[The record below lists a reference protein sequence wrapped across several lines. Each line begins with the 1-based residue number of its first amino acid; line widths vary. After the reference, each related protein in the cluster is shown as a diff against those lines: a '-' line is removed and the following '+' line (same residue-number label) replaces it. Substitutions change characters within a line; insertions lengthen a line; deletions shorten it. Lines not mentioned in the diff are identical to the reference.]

1 MEKSSL
7 KNTLPSMLP
16 PFIMDAIAQ
25 PIGCVHEHA
34 LLVAGLGAALSNGL
48 GIAFVLDDDMNYNPA
63 QSLTCKLSGRD
74 AVLKK
79 RFEFDVRFY
88 ISSKA
93 PLFAVY
99 CFDRKW
105 GMVDR
110 GDANH
115 PIDPARLPEA
125 ARASIDK
132 GRAVLAAQGLQE
144 VTHPYFFLPSPGCT
158 TQLDG
163 LPANVLESLFAEIV

>member
-1 MEKSSL
+1 M
-7 KNTLPSMLP
+7 SMLP
-16 PFIMDAIAQ
+16 PFVLDAIAQ
-25 PIGCVHEHA
+25 PIGCVRDYA
-34 LLVAGLGAALSNGL
+34 SLVAGLGDALSKASGV
-48 GIAFVLDDDMNYNPA
+48 AFVLDDDTNYNPA
-63 QSLTCKLSGRD
+63 QSLTCKLSGQGAGLR
-74 AVLKK
+74 K
-79 RFEFDVRFY
+79 RFEFEVRFY

-110 GDANH
+110 GDVNH

-132 GRAVLAAQGLQE
+132 SRAVLATQGLQE
-144 VTHPYFFLPSPGCT
+144 VAHAYFFLPAPGCI

-163 LPANVLESLFAEIV
+163 LPATVFESLFAEIV

>member
-1 MEKSSL
+1 L
-7 KNTLPSMLP
+7 KDTQQSTLP
-16 PFIMDAIAQ
+16 PFILDAIAQ
-25 PIGCVHEHA
+25 PIGRVHDHA
-34 LLVAGLGAALSNGL
+34 RLVAGLGAALSNGL
-48 GIAFVLDDDMNYNPA
+48 GVAFVLDDDMNYNPA
-63 QSLTCKLSGRD
+63 QSLTCKLSGRG

-110 GDANH
+110 GDVNH

-144 VTHPYFFLPSPGCT
+144 VAHAYFFLPAPGCT

-163 LPANVLESLFAEIV
+163 LPATVLESLFTEIV

>member
-1 MEKSSL
+1 MTSV
-7 KNTLPSMLP
+7 LP
-16 PFIMDAIAQ
+16 PFILDAIAQ
-25 PIGCVHEHA
+25 PIGCVRDYA
-34 LLVAGLGAALSNGL
+34 GLVAGQGAALSNASGE
-48 GIAFVLDDDMNYNPA
+48 AFVLDDDMNYNAA
-63 QSLTCKLSGRD
+63 QSLTCKLSGQD
-74 AVLKK
+74 ALLKK

-110 GDANH
+110 GDVNH

-125 ARASIDK
+125 VRASIDK

-144 VTHPYFFLPSPGCT
+144 VAHAYFLLPAPGCT

-163 LPANVLESLFAEIV
+163 LPATVFEALFAEIA

>member
-1 MEKSSL
+1 M
-7 KNTLPSMLP
+7 KNTQLSMLP
-16 PFIMDAIAQ
+16 PFILDALAQ
-25 PIGCVHEHA
+25 PGGSVHDHA
-34 LLVAGLGAALSNGL
+34 RLVAGLGAALSNGL
-48 GIAFVLDDDMNYNPA
+48 GVAFVLDDDMNYNPA
-63 QSLTCKLSGRD
+63 QSLTCKLSGWD

-79 RFEFDVRFY
+79 QFEFDVRFY

-93 PLFAVY
+93 LLFAVY

-110 GDANH
+110 ANVNH
-115 PIDPARLPEA
+115 PIDPARLPKA

-132 GRAVLAAQGLQE
+132 GRAVLAAKGLQE
-144 VTHPYFFLPSPGCT
+144 VAHAYFFLPAPGCT

-163 LPANVLESLFAEIV
+163 VPANVLESLFAEIV